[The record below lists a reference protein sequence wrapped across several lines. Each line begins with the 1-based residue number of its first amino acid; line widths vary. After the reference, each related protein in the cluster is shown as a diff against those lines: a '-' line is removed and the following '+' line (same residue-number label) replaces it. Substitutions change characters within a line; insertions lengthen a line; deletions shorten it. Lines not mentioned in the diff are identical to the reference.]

1 MNTIFGQQTRVQT
14 NIEASTKDKT
24 HEWSSSSRARSTPPR
39 NITARERREQ
49 RSETDGYHAV
59 LRFERG
65 VRRRRC
71 HLRRRRGRRREIRR
85 GRGQRAGE
93 VATGARGEGGGRGGA
108 CATTR
113 RDRGRGGVM
122 DGVGA
127 RCRGRTGANGARA
140 SEMDRN
146 ARRVDKA
153 SARPPRRTDDD
164 TCVSCSRT
172 GGQG

>member
-14 NIEASTKDKT
+14 NIERSNKDKT

-127 RCRGRTGANGARA
+127 RCRGRTGAKAVARVR
-140 SEMDRN
+140 DGVN
-146 ARRVDKA
+146 ARRADKA
-153 SARPPRRTDDD
+153 NARRTR
-164 TCVSCSRT
+164 RT
-172 GGQG
+172 NEDARV